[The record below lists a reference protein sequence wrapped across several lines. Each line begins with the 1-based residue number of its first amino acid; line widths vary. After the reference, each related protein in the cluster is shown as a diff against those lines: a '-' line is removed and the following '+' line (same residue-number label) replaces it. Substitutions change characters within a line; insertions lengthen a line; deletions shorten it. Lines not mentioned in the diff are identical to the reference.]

1 MVITLK
7 KSRVCQIEGFSLEL
21 DRRSGRG
28 ARELMSGPTTLAVVT
43 LCGVEVCWI
52 AFAAVFLLRK
62 KLPNQREAKRD
73 RLSLLGIFLQGS
85 AYFLVWF
92 QRPGSAFLP
101 PVAVLSGIVGILFSA
116 CTIALAAGSIWLI
129 VAAVRTLGKQ
139 WAFAARL
146 VEGHKLIT
154 AGPYHFVRNPIYTG
168 MLGMLVATGLALEH
182 WRNLVVAVVL
192 FAVGLV
198 IRVRSEEKLLRAAF
212 GREFEE
218 YAQRVPAV
226 VPGIY

>member
-1 MVITLK
+1 MYQPTPLALFTL
-7 KSRVCQIEGFSLEL
+7 VG
-21 DRRSGRG
+21 
-28 ARELMSGPTTLAVVT
+28 VV
-43 LCGVEVCWI
+43 LCWM

-62 KLPNQREAKRD
+62 RPPKETEAKRD
-73 RLSLLGIFLQGS
+73 RMSLLGIFLQMC

-92 QRPGSAFLP
+92 QPPGWPFLP
-101 PVAVLSGIVGILFSA
+101 PVAVLSGSIGVVFSA
-116 CTIALAAGSIWLI
+116 CTLALAVASVWLI
-129 VAAVRTLGKQ
+129 ASAVRTLGKQ

-154 AGPYHFVRNPIYTG
+154 AGPYRFVRNPIYTG
-168 MLGMLVATGLALEH
+168 MLGMLVATGLAMEH
-182 WRNLVVAVVL
+182 WTALIVAVIL

-212 GREFEE
+212 GKEFED

-226 VPGIY
+226 LPGIF